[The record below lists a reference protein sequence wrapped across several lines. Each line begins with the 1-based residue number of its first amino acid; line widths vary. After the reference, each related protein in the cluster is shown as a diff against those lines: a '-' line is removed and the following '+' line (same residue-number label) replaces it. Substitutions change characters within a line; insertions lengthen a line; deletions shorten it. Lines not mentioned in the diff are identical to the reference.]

1 MLLQDRDCERLFPT
15 SEAQHLR
22 ATPQLLQVLKILN
35 LELNYFPQCTW
46 DIRETNS
53 KFLSPN
59 DLLMRSSFLIDSN
72 SALKDTLR

>member
-46 DIRETNS
+46 DIRKTNS